1 MKDVKLFIAVPS
13 TQTWE
18 ADFGMDLV
26 FLMNYLTSHAEVD
39 KGEVVGFRL
48 HNKRGSILA
57 NMREWLVQE
66 AIEGGATHLLFIDS
80 DQTFPRDLFHR
91 LYNRHK
97 NVVAVNVTTKMLP
110 PSTTARQKGGDA
122 GIPVYTGEHDTELL
136 KVWRVG
142 TGIMLLDLNLFKR
155 EGMEG
160 PWFNQRWNK
169 ENNAYV
175 GEDWAF
181 CEKLEQSGINIYVDQ
196 DVSREI
202 GHIGKLTYGHDMVAP
217 NLGELKNGTA

>member
-1 MKDVKLFIAVPS
+1 MRKIKLVVAVPS
-13 TQTWE
+13 TQTWD
-18 ADFGMDLV
+18 AGFGMDLV
-26 FLMNYLTSHAEVD
+26 FLMNYLTSHMEFNGGILA
-39 KGEVVGFRL
+39 GFRL

-80 DQTFPRDLFHR
+80 DQTFPRDTFHR
-91 LYNRHK
+91 LVEHNK
-97 NVVAVNVTTKMLP
+97 NVVACNITTKMLP
-110 PSTTARQKGGDA
+110 PSTTARLAEGV
-122 GIPVYTGEHDTELL
+122 PLYTKEHDRDLV

-155 EGMEG
+155 DGMTG

-181 CEKLEQSGINIYVDQ
+181 CEKLEKAGVNIYVDQ
-196 DVSREI
+196 ALSGEVC
-202 GHIGKLTYGHDMVAP
+202 HIGKLSYGHDMVIPAVS
-217 NLGELKNGTA
+217 AVA